1 MKQTGVV
8 AVALLVGLLIWAG
21 LGFVVGDQDRN
32 SSGQGAGSRPNL
44 PSGQARS
51 SPDQATGPRPPNIL
65 FILTDDMRA
74 SDLKYMPKTQN
85 LLEKQGVKFTEA
97 FVTRSHCC
105 PSRATILR
113 GQYTHN
119 HNVWTDVPPA
129 GSFWKFHDQ
138 GLENSTLATWLDGAG
153 YSTILIGKYLNY
165 YGLNRS
171 GSYAPTTYV
180 PPGWDHWYGW
190 EGSYIDAD
198 TEYDINENGQVVT
211 YERSEIQET
220 DLYARTAERFIRQ
233 TAGRTPF
240 FMYLSTNTPHF
251 PAYYATRHAGMFSDE
266 QLPRPPSFNEG
277 DVSDK
282 PAWVRNKP
290 LLTSTQ
296 ISDTTQLY
304 RNRLRALQS
313 VDDMVGRLVAAL
325 RNTGELSNTYLVF
338 TSDNGSHL
346 GEHRLQ
352 GKVTAYDEAVHVP
365 LLVRG
370 PSVPQDATRS
380 QMVLNNDL
388 APTFADLNSAK
399 VPAFVDGRSLEP
411 LLSVNPPSS
420 WRSAFLIEHR
430 RSTEDGG
437 VRAIP
442 AQEIP
447 NYDAVRTSRYLYIK
461 YSTTGEKELYDLRA
475 DPYALTNLY
484 NLYASASPT
493 LLSDLQST
501 LDELESCAGE
511 TCKTAENGV

>member
-1 MKQTGVV
+1 M
-8 AVALLVGLLIWAG
+8 
-21 LGFVVGDQDRN
+21 DRCA
-32 SSGQGAGSRPNL
+32 SS
-44 PSGQARS
+44 
-51 SPDQATGPRPPNIL
+51 
-65 FILTDDMRA
+65 
-74 SDLKYMPKTQN
+74 
-85 LLEKQGVKFTEA
+85 
-97 FVTRSHCC
+97 
-105 PSRATILR
+105 R
-113 GQYTHN
+113 G
-119 HNVWTDVPPA
+119 
-129 GSFWKFHDQ
+129 FWKFHEQ
-138 GLENSTLATWLDGAG
+138 GLENSTIATWLDGAG
-153 YSTILIGKYLNY
+153 YDTILIGKYLNY
-165 YGLNRS
+165 YSFNRS

-190 EGSYIDAD
+190 EGPYTDSG
-198 TEYDINENGQVVT
+198 TKYDINENGQVVT
-211 YERSEIQET
+211 YDRSDIHET
-220 DLYARTAERFIRQ
+220 DLYSRIAERFIRQ
-233 TAGRTPF
+233 TAGRTPYFDLSRTPF
-240 FMYLSTNTPHF
+240 FMYLSTNAPHE
-251 PAYYATRHAGMFSDE
+251 PAFYAPRHAGMFSDE

-296 ISDTTQLY
+296 ISDMTNFY

-313 VDDMVGRLVAAL
+313 VDEMVGRLVGAL
-325 RNTGELSNTYLVF
+325 RNTGELYNTYLVF
-338 TSDNGSHL
+338 TSDNGIHL
-346 GEHRLQ
+346 GEHRIQ

-370 PSVPQDATRS
+370 PSVPQGATRS

-399 VPAFVDGRSLEP
+399 VPAFVDGRSLKP
-411 LLSVNPPSS
+411 LLSVNPPAS

-430 RSTEDGG
+430 RSMEDGG

-447 NYDAVRTSRYLYIK
+447 NYDAVRTSRYLYVE

-484 NLYASASPT
+484 ASASPT
-493 LLSDLQST
+493 LLSDFQST
-501 LDELESCAGE
+501 LDELKSCAGE

>member
-1 MKQTGVV
+1 M
-8 AVALLVGLLIWAG
+8 
-21 LGFVVGDQDRN
+21 DRCA
-32 SSGQGAGSRPNL
+32 SS
-44 PSGQARS
+44 
-51 SPDQATGPRPPNIL
+51 
-65 FILTDDMRA
+65 
-74 SDLKYMPKTQN
+74 
-85 LLEKQGVKFTEA
+85 
-97 FVTRSHCC
+97 
-105 PSRATILR
+105 R
-113 GQYTHN
+113 G
-119 HNVWTDVPPA
+119 
-129 GSFWKFHDQ
+129 FWKFHEQ
-138 GLENSTLATWLDGAG
+138 GLENSTIATWLDGAG
-153 YSTILIGKYLNY
+153 YDTILIGKYLNY
-165 YGLNRS
+165 YSFNRS

-190 EGSYIDAD
+190 EGPYTDSG
-198 TEYDINENGQVVT
+198 TKYDINENGQVVT
-211 YERSEIQET
+211 YDRSDIHET
-220 DLYARTAERFIRQ
+220 DLYSRIAERFIRQ
-233 TAGRTPF
+233 TAGRTPYFDLSRTPF
-240 FMYLSTNTPHF
+240 FMYLSTNTPHE
-251 PAYYATRHAGMFSDE
+251 PAFYAPRHAGMFSDE

-296 ISDTTQLY
+296 ISDMTNFY

-313 VDDMVGRLVAAL
+313 VDEMVGRLVGAL
-325 RNTGELSNTYLVF
+325 RNTGELYNTYLVF
-338 TSDNGSHL
+338 TSDNGIHL
-346 GEHRLQ
+346 GEHRIQ

-399 VPAFVDGRSLEP
+399 VPAFVDGRSLKP

-430 RSTEDGG
+430 RSTENGD

-447 NYDAVRTSRYLYIK
+447 NYDAVRTSRYLYVE

-484 NLYASASPT
+484 ASALYASASPT

>member
-1 MKQTGVV
+1 MRQTGVV

-21 LGFVVGDQDRN
+21 LRFVVGDQDRN
-32 SSGQGAGSRPNL
+32 SFGQGAGSGPNL
-44 PSGQARS
+44 PGRQDRS
-51 SPDQATGPRPPNIL
+51 SPDQATDPRLPNIL

-74 SDLKYMPKTQN
+74 SDLKYMPKTQS

-113 GQYTHN
+113 GQYAHN

-129 GSFWKFHDQ
+129 GSFWKFYDQ
-138 GLENSTLATWLDGAG
+138 GLENSTIATWLDGAG
-153 YSTILIGKYLNY
+153 YNTILIGKYLNY
-165 YGLNRS
+165 YGSNPS

-180 PPGWDHWYGW
+180 PPGWDQWYGW

-198 TEYDINENGQVVT
+198 AEYDINENGQVVT
-211 YERSEIQET
+211 YDRSDIHET

-251 PAYYATRHAGMFSDE
+251 PAYYAPRRAGMFSDE
-266 QLPRPPSFNEG
+266 QLPRPPSFDEG

-290 LLTSTQ
+290 LVTSTQ
-296 ISDTTQLY
+296 ISDMTQLY

-338 TSDNGSHL
+338 TSDNGIHL

-370 PSVPQDATRS
+370 PSVPQEATRS

-388 APTFADLNSAK
+388 APTFADLTSAK
-399 VPAFVDGRSLEP
+399 VPAFVDGRSLKP

-430 RSTEDGG
+430 RSTENGG

-447 NYDAVRTSRYLYIK
+447 NYDAVRTSRYLYVE

-475 DPYALTNLY
+475 DPFALT

-501 LDELESCAGE
+501 LDKLESCAGE